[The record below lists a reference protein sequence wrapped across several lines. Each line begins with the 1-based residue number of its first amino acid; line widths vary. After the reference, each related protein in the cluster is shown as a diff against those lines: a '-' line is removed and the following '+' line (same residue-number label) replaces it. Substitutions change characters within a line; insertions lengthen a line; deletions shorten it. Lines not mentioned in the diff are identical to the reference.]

1 MKGDLLW
8 RPWASFDLRMT
19 RDDSEEREAQEA
31 RKMKLKGKEG
41 KRSTRSVESGLR
53 LYIRIRV

>member
-8 RPWASFDLRMT
+8 RPWASFDLQMT
-19 RDDSEEREAQEA
+19 GDESGEREAQEA
-31 RKMKLKGKEG
+31 RKMKLEGKEG